1 MKNNNDHIVDINQAD
16 IKRKNSSP
24 NILIGTARRV
34 NIFII
39 YIYSFLNN
47 ARIK

>member
-34 NIFII
+34 NI
-39 YIYSFLNN
+39 YS
-47 ARIK
+47 